1 MALGE
6 NHPDVCN
13 GHHLEARTQ
22 MDLRVNRSRVILL
35 LDEFFFFFFSENI
48 GP

>member
-22 MDLRVNRSRVILL
+22 MDLESQQVKSNSP
-35 LDEFFFFFFSENI
+35 F
-48 GP
+48 G